1 MRTTPADLPLAAPA
15 GAKEENKFRL
25 VVLAHQRAKQL
36 QCGAKPRVDTLG
48 HKFNWVAMREVT
60 AGMISW
66 DMAPKPG
73 GDKTPA

>member
-1 MRTTPADLPLAAPA
+1 MRIAVDPPPAPA
-15 GAKEENKFRL
+15 EENKFRL

-36 QCGAKPRVDTLG
+36 QCGAKPRVDTGG

-66 DMAPKPG
+66 DVAPKPG
-73 GDKTPA
+73 GDTTSR